1 MKVTIFKTENTR
13 YLVGIRGSPA
23 QETTGYT
30 WLDTAGVVQQNV
42 ETRLHLERAD
52 LESLILQL
60 SGQLA
65 KLDQDEAD
73 KKVPA

>member
-1 MKVTIFKTENTR
+1 MIGVTVNKIPAS
-13 YLVGIRGSPA
+13 YLISIDDLRNVGLFDKGPDSGGGNLFSI
-23 QETTGYT
+23 
-30 WLDTAGVVQQNV
+30 TAHF
-42 ETRLHLERAD
+42 TRAD

-73 KKVPA
+73 KKAEPV

>member
-1 MKVTIFKTENTR
+1 MIVTIFKAEDTR
-13 YLVGIRGSPA
+13 YLVGISEAPA
-23 QETTGYT
+23 QSIDVMSYPDSEGKVV
-30 WLDTAGVVQQNV
+30 TAA
-42 ETRLHLERAD
+42 RAHLHLERAD

-65 KLDQDEAD
+65 KLDQDAAD